1 MRRML
6 LGITA
11 AAIAATFTIAWLA
24 LPGSAAKG
32 TSAATSVGVTN
43 TKTTRVIT
51 LRAAQHLANVAL
63 KTCAQ
68 KGFAVTVT
76 VVDRDGIDLVTL
88 RSEDAT
94 GATVPVALGKAYASA
109 GFRSPTGGLQDAA
122 KTQPGFI
129 SLPGFV
135 ILPGGEPIV
144 LGKQLLGGVGV
155 SGAPSGDIDDA
166 CAKAGLAAI
175 G

>member
-1 MRRML
+1 MRRIVL
-6 LGITA
+6 ALV
-11 AAIAATFTIAWLA
+11 IAALAALSVAWFA

-32 TSAATSVGVTN
+32 PDSIASTN
-43 TKTTRVIT
+43 TKTARV
-51 LRAAQHLANVAL
+51 LKLEAAQRLANVAL
-63 KTCAQ
+63 KTCAD
-68 KGFAVTVT
+68 KGFPVTVT
-76 VVDRDGIDLVTL
+76 VVDRDGVAIVTL

-109 GFRSPTGGLQDAA
+109 GFQSPTGGLQEAA
-122 KTQPGFI
+122 KTQPGLI

-135 ILPGGEPIV
+135 ILPGGEPIRI
-144 LGKQLLGGVGV
+144 GKQLVGGVGV
-155 SGAPSGDIDDA
+155 SGAPSGDIDDQ

>member
-1 MRRML
+1 
-6 LGITA
+6 
-11 AAIAATFTIAWLA
+11 
-24 LPGSAAKG
+24 
-32 TSAATSVGVTN
+32 
-43 TKTTRVIT
+43 
-51 LRAAQHLANVAL
+51 
-63 KTCAQ
+63 
-68 KGFAVTVT
+68 VTVT
-76 VVDRDGIDLVTL
+76 VVDRDGITIVTL

-109 GFRSPTGGLQDAA
+109 GFQSPSGGLQEAA

-135 ILPGGEPIV
+135 ILPGGEPVMI
-144 LGKQLLGGVGV
+144 GKQVVGGVGV
-155 SGAPSGDIDDA
+155 SGAPSGDIDDQ